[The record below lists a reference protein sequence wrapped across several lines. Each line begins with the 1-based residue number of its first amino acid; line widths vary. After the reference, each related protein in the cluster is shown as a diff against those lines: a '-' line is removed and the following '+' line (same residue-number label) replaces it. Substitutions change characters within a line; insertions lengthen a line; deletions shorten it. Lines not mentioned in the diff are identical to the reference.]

1 MRLVERMEEI
11 KMEQIPNIDMIA
23 TGQNIIRLREQNHLT
38 VKDLQDIFGFTT
50 PQAIYKWQ
58 QGATLPSID
67 NLLVLA
73 KVFHVRIEEILVMK
87 S

>member
-1 MRLVERMEEI
+1 
-11 KMEQIPNIDMIA
+11 MEQIPNIDMIA

>member
-1 MRLVERMEEI
+1 
-11 KMEQIPNIDMIA
+11 MEQIPNIDMIA
-23 TGQNIIRLREQNHLT
+23 TGQNIIRLRERNNLS
-38 VKDLQDIFGFTT
+38 VKELQDIFGFAT

-73 KVFHVRIEEILVMK
+73 KVFRVQIEEILVTEEENLR
-87 S
+87 

>member
-1 MRLVERMEEI
+1 
-11 KMEQIPNIDMIA
+11 MEQIPNIDMIA

-58 QGATLPSID
+58 HGASMPTVD
-67 NLLVLA
+67 NLAVLA
-73 KVFHVRIEEILVMK
+73 VIFKVHMEDILIVNQIPVK
-87 S
+87 IGA